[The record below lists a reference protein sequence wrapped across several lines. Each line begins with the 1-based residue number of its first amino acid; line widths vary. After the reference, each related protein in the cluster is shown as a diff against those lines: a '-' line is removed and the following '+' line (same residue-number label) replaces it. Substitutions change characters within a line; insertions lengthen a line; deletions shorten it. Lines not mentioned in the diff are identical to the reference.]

1 MIYQGFEC
9 LSFIKKCLYFAD
21 IKTSLKTPSY
31 KKFLHPN
38 LIHTSCMTST
48 FLLPPTA
55 AVCLFSRA
63 LTTVACFSALGNGSL
78 KLWGRLLAGYGWLF
92 SRALTTV
99 ACFPALGK
107 GCLFSRAL
115 TTVASFPA
123 PRLFRA
129 LTSLTCFPAVKYIYI
144 FSNFRLR
151 SWLIGL

>member
-1 MIYQGFEC
+1 MIYQGFKC
-9 LSFIKKCLYFAD
+9 LSNIKKCLYFTD

-55 AVCLFSRA
+55 AVC
-63 LTTVACFSALGNGSL
+63 
-78 KLWGRLLAGYGWLF
+78 LF

-129 LTSLTCFPAVKYIYI
+129 LTSLTCFPAVKYIYFFQI
-144 FSNFRLR
+144 SVCGR
-151 SWLIGL
+151 G